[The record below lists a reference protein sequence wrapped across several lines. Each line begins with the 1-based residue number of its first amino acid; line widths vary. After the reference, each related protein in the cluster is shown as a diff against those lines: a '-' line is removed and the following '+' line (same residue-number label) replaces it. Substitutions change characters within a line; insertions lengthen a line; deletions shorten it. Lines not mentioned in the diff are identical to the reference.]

1 MTEKEIKELRRRF
14 NAEKTNMTTVRGC
27 MINEKKEIVTRFTQS
42 ITLSAPEES
51 AKLMAIMK
59 KCLSGSRGTNLI
71 DIVFRTEQVV
81 KSEEHELLMRLKT
94 SALKDEEA
102 VEALYAKI
110 AENYVTDSKYIVLLS
125 SESYDVFGY
134 HEDGKRKEDSDW
146 TYSYIIC
153 AICPM
158 KTTKP
163 ELSFITYDNAF
174 KTVSPSSVI
183 SSPNA
188 GFLFPAFDNRAE
200 NIYNAL
206 FYARD
211 THGGYDELIDA
222 LFKTEP
228 PMPAAV
234 QEETF
239 ADCLRETVGKEYG
252 IDIIRAVHEQIE
264 EVLEEHKISRE
275 EDEPE
280 LSRENIAHMLKN
292 GGAEDSAVEAF
303 ERKYDEE
310 FGSDAMIKPQNIV
323 NTRRFEVETPDVTI
337 RVNPQRRDLVSTRI
351 IDGTKY
357 ILVRAAEGVCVNGVD
372 IDISE

>member
-1 MTEKEIKELRRRF
+1 
-14 NAEKTNMTTVRGC
+14 

-110 AENYVTDSKYIVLLS
+110 AENYISDSKYIVLLS

-134 HEDGKRKEDSDW
+134 YEDGKRKEDSDW
-146 TYSYIIC
+146 TYSYIVC

-183 SSPNA
+183 SAPNA
-188 GFLFPAFDNRAE
+188 GFLFPAFDNRSE

-239 ADCLRETVGKEYG
+239 AECLKEAVGKECD
-252 IDIIRAVHEQIE
+252 IDVIRAVHEQIE
-264 EVLEEHKISRE
+264 EVIEEHKIARE
-275 EDEPE
+275 EDEPA
-280 LSRENIAHMLKN
+280 LSKDNISHMLKN
-292 GGAEDSAVEAF
+292 GGVDAGAVEAF
-303 ERKYDEE
+303 EKKYDEE
-310 FGSDAMIKPQNIV
+310 FGSNAMIKPQNIV
-323 NTRRFEVETPDVTI
+323 NTRRFELETPDVTI

-372 IDISE
+372 IDINE